1 MPLNRLKK
9 KTSKEILWIY
19 ILRLLIERDLYA
31 YELKK
36 ELQTRFNIDPA
47 LITSYVVLY
56 RLENEGF
63 VTSRWEKNKKYYN
76 ITKKGRE
83 LFEEGIKYIE
93 DIIEKLV
100 L

>member
-19 ILRLLIERDLYA
+19 ILRLLVDREMYA

-36 ELQTRFNIDPA
+36 ELKKRFAIDPA
-47 LITSYVVLY
+47 LVTSYVVLY
-56 RLENEGF
+56 RLEKEKY
-63 VTSRWEKNKKYYN
+63 VTSKWSKNKKYYQLS
-76 ITKKGRE
+76 KKGRE
-83 LFEEGIKYIE
+83 LLEDGTKYLETIS
-93 DIIEKLV
+93 EKLA

>member
-19 ILRLLIERDLYA
+19 ILRLLIERELYA

-36 ELQTRFNIDPA
+36 ELGERFGIDPA
-47 LITSYVVLY
+47 LVTSYVVLY
-56 RLENEGF
+56 RLEKGRY
-63 VTSRWEKNKKYYN
+63 VTSRWDKNKKYYT
-76 ITKKGRE
+76 ITKTGRD
-83 LFEEGIKYIE
+83 LFDDGVKYLE
-93 DIIEKLV
+93 NLVEKLV

>member
-19 ILRLLIERDLYA
+19 ILRLLVDREMYA

-36 ELQTRFNIDPA
+36 ELKKRFAIDPA
-47 LITSYVVLY
+47 LVTSYVVLY
-56 RLENEGF
+56 RLEKEKY
-63 VTSRWEKNKKYYN
+63 VTSKWSKNKKYYQLS
-76 ITKKGRE
+76 KKGRE
-83 LFEEGIKYIE
+83 LLADGTKYLETIS
-93 DIIEKLV
+93 EKLA